1 MAEPTGTVEL
11 KANNRA
17 RSREQIRP
25 SARLVQHSRMLRG
38 IANSATHVFTL
49 SLAKSQ
55 RCKPMVTLSSL
66 WNKVKDGSFLQQSSY
81 TTDIKSKAE
90 NKRTVENLYRLSVDV
105 KKIRRLKEWVLLQD
119 AAYVKE
125 TAHILREMGAD
136 KTAIANILE
145 RCPEAILRTPAE
157 INSQRDLWQSLCQ
170 NEKLVKLIEQF
181 PESFFTVEHLE
192 NQKSN
197 VQFFQELGLKNNII
211 TRFFT
216 SAPDIFYKPV
226 EKNKHIVETLQTT
239 YLNLGGSNANMKIW
253 LLKLLSQNP
262 FILLNT
268 SIAVQENL
276 EFLQKKDFTDSE
288 ILQLLSRL
296 KGFIFNLSPN
306 TMQKSMF
313 FSKDVFKCND
323 QELKELVLKC
333 PALLYNSVPILE
345 ERLKGLLKEGISV
358 DQIKETPVV
367 LELTSQIV
375 QYRIKKLAAL
385 GYNIKNG
392 NLENLNGTKRDF
404 EATYCRIQAKR
415 ERPMF
420 NPVAPLD

>member
-1 MAEPTGTVEL
+1 MAFVFL
-11 KANNRA
+11 
-17 RSREQIRP
+17 IR
-25 SARLVQHSRMLRG
+25 VQHSRMLRG
-38 IANSATHVFTL
+38 IRNSTTHVFTL
-49 SLAKSQ
+49 SLARSQ
-55 RCKPMVTLSSL
+55 HCKPLLTLSSL
-66 WNKVKDGSFLQQSSY
+66 WNNVKDGSFLQHSSY
-81 TTDIKSKAE
+81 TTDIKSKVE
-90 NKRTVENLYRLSVDV
+90 NKRTVENLYRLSVDI
-105 KKIRRLKEWVLLQD
+105 KKIRRLKEWVLFQD

-125 TAHILREMGAD
+125 TANTLREMGAD

-157 INSQRDLWQSLCQ
+157 INSQRDLWQSVCQ
-170 NEKLVKLIEQF
+170 NEKQLVKLIEQF
-181 PESFFTVEHLE
+181 PESFFTVEHHE

-211 TRFFT
+211 SRFFT

-226 EKNKHIVETLQTT
+226 EKNKHIVETLQRM

-262 FILLNT
+262 FILLNSAT
-268 SIAVQENL
+268 AVQENL
-276 EFLQKKDFTDSE
+276 EFLQKNDFTDSE
-288 ILQLLSRL
+288 VLQLLSRL

-313 FSKDVFKCND
+313 FSKDVFKCSD

-358 DQIKETPVV
+358 DQIKETPMV
-367 LELTSQIV
+367 LELTTQIV